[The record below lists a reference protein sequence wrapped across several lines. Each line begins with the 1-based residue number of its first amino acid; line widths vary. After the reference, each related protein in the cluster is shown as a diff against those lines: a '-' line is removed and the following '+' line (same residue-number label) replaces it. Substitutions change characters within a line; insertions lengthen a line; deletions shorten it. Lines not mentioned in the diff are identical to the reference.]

1 MAYLLLNLRDDRDN
15 VRFTDITDIANI
27 NDIANIT
34 DIAIAN
40 VSDIT
45 DIADIYCSQY
55 RSERSGLLDRGRLNC
70 KNVKNVQFLKK
81 IYL

>member
-1 MAYLLLNLRDDRDN
+1 MLTRIKNFKFLLRDDRDN

-34 DIAIAN
+34 DI
-40 VSDIT
+40 T

-55 RSERSGLLDRGRLNC
+55 RSERSGPRSIELQKC
-70 KNVKNVQFLKK
+70 KKCTILKK
-81 IYL
+81 YIYNILIII